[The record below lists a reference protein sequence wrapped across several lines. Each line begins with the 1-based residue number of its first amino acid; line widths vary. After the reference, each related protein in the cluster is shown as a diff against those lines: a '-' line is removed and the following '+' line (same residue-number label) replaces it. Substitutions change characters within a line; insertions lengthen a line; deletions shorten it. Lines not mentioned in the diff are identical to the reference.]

1 MVSGCSAR
9 WPRKWR
15 LIWGE
20 ADFAQTCRRL
30 YESGR
35 AYIDEQL
42 FNGEYYEHRIE
53 PPQKSGPQHCG
64 WVWARRNWL
73 IQITKLGSGCLVD
86 QLVGQFFAHVCG
98 LGYLTKRAHV
108 RQTLRS
114 IRKYNHRKKLT
125 DHFNCM
131 RSYALGDESA
141 LLMASYPH
149 ERPANPF
156 PYFTEVMTGF

>member
-1 MVSGCSAR
+1 M
-9 WPRKWR
+9 
-15 LIWGE
+15 
-20 ADFAQTCRRL
+20 
-30 YESGR
+30 
-35 AYIDEQL
+35 DEQL

-53 PPQKSGPQHCG
+53 PPKK
-64 WVWARRNWL
+64 VAAALR
-73 IQITKLGSGCLVD
+73 LGMGAEELADPDYQLGRGCLVD

-98 LGYLTKRAHV
+98 LGYLTKRVHV

-156 PYFTEVMTGF
+156 PYFTEVMTGFEYTRGHWYALRGAAQKRSANHARHSQSLRWGQTQSL